1 MKQIRNGIYPTMI
14 TPFTDDNHVDYAAI
28 EQLVDYYAASGCDG
42 IFALCL
48 SSEIFHLSDRE
59 MQKMMR
65 VIADKNNGRMSLIA
79 SGHTSLDVDEQ
90 IDQLKAMVDN
100 GAEQA
105 VLILNRLA
113 AEHDSDDVLR
123 RNCEKIFN
131 ALPDVTF
138 GVYEC
143 PVPYKRMVNPELIRW
158 FAETGRIGFIKDT
171 CCDLKM
177 IEERLAA
184 AGDSGIQLFNANT
197 ATLLASMRAG
207 AAGFSGVMANFHA
220 DLYAALY
227 RFHLENDPRADQLQ
241 AFLTI
246 ASAAEGKLYPVNAKY
261 HLRYNGIQAGIRA
274 RNKDMR
280 QWNTTLEGE
289 TYDMFLMEDMIR
301 DVMGLK

>member
-14 TPFTDDNHVDYAAI
+14 TPFTDDNRVDYAAI
-28 EQLVDYYAASGCDG
+28 EQLVEYYARCGCDG

-59 MQKMMR
+59 MQKMMKF
-65 VIADKNNGRMSLIA
+65 IAEKNNGRMSLIA
-79 SGHTSLDVDEQ
+79 SGHTSLDVEAQ

-123 RNCEKIFN
+123 RNCERIFN
-131 ALPDVTF
+131 ALPEITF

-143 PVPYKRMVNPELIRW
+143 PVTYKRMVSNDLIRW
-158 FAETGRIGFIKDT
+158 FAETGRVGFIKDT
-171 CCDLKM
+171 CCDLGM
-177 IEERLAA
+177 IKERLQAV
-184 AGDSGIQLFNANT
+184 GNSGIQLFNANT
-197 ATLLASMRAG
+197 ATLLPTMRAG

-227 RFHLENDPRADQLQ
+227 RFYKENDPRADELQ
-241 AFLTI
+241 ACLTI

-261 HLRYNGIQAGIRA
+261 HLRFNGIEAGIRA

-280 QWNTTLEGE
+280 QWNATLESE
-289 TYDMFLMEDMIR
+289 TRDMFIFEEMVRDRFGIR
-301 DVMGLK
+301 

>member
-28 EQLVDYYAASGCDG
+28 EQLVEYYARCGCDG

-59 MQKMMR
+59 MQKMMKF
-65 VIADKNNGRMSLIA
+65 IAEKNDGRMSLIA
-79 SGHTSLDVDEQ
+79 SGHTSLDVDAQ

-123 RNCEKIFN
+123 RNCEKIFS
-131 ALPDVTF
+131 ALPEITF

-143 PVPYKRMVNPELIRW
+143 PVPYKRMVSDDLIRW
-158 FAETGRIGFIKDT
+158 FAETGRVGFIKDT
-171 CCDLKM
+171 CCDLEM
-177 IEERLAA
+177 IKGRLQAV
-184 AGDSGIQLFNANT
+184 GNSGIQLFNANT
-197 ATLLASMRAG
+197 ATLLPTMRAG

-227 RFHLENDPRADQLQ
+227 RFYRENDPRADELQ
-241 AFLTI
+241 ACLTI

-261 HLRYNGIQAGIRA
+261 HLRFNGIQAGIRA

-280 QWNTTLEGE
+280 QWNATLESE
-289 TYDMFLMEDMIR
+289 TRDMFIFEEMVRDRFGIR
-301 DVMGLK
+301 

>member
-1 MKQIRNGIYPTMI
+1 MKQIRNGVYPTMI

-28 EQLVDYYAASGCDG
+28 EALVEYYAASGCDG

-48 SSEIFHLSDRE
+48 SSEIFHLSDKE

-65 VIADKNNGRMSLIA
+65 FIADKNNGRMSLIA
-79 SGHTSLDVDEQ
+79 SGHTSLDVDTQ
-90 IDQLKAMVDN
+90 IDQLKAMCDN

-105 VLILNRLA
+105 VLILNRLG
-113 AEHDSDDVLR
+113 AEHDGEDFVR

-131 ALPDVTF
+131 ALPDITF

-143 PVPYKRMVNPELIRW
+143 PVPYKRMVSTELISW
-158 FAETGRIGFIKDT
+158 FAQTGRVGFIKDT
-171 CCDLKM
+171 CCDLQM
-177 IEERLAA
+177 IKDRLAA
-184 AGDSGIQLFNANT
+184 VGNSGIQLFNANT
-197 ATLLASMRAG
+197 ATLLDSMRAG

-227 RFHLENDPRADQLQ
+227 RFYQQNDPRADQLQ

-246 ASAAEGKLYPVNAKY
+246 MSAAESKLYPVNAKY

-280 QWNTTLEGE
+280 GWNATLESE
-289 TYDMFLMEDMIR
+289 TRDMYLVEEQVRALF
-301 DVMGLK
+301 GLK

>member
-28 EQLVDYYAASGCDG
+28 EQLVEYYAANGCDG

-48 SSEIFHLSDRE
+48 SSEIFHLSDKE
-59 MQKMMR
+59 MQQMMNF
-65 VIADKNNGRMSLIA
+65 IAKKNNGRMSLVA
-79 SGHTSLDVDEQ
+79 SGHTSLNVDAQ
-90 IDQLKAMVDN
+90 IEQLKAMCDN

-113 AEHDSDDVLR
+113 AEHDGDDVVR

-131 ALPDVTF
+131 ALPELTF

-143 PVPYKRMVNPELIRW
+143 PVPYKRMVNDDMIRW
-158 FAETGRIGFIKDT
+158 FAETGRVGFIKDT
-171 CCDLKM
+171 CCDYEM
-177 IEERLAA
+177 IKGRLAA
-184 AGDSGIQLFNANT
+184 VGNSGIQLFNANT
-197 ATLLASMRAG
+197 ATLLPTLRAG

-227 RFHLENDPRADQLQ
+227 RFHLENDPRAEQLQ
-241 AFLTI
+241 AFLTL
-246 ASAAEGKLYPVNAKY
+246 ASAVESKLYPVNAKY
-261 HLRYNGIQAGIRA
+261 HLRYNGIKAGIRA

-280 QWNTTLEGE
+280 QWNATLESE
-289 TYDMFLMEDMIR
+289 TYELYMMEEMVR
-301 DVMGLK
+301 EVMGLK

>member
-28 EQLVDYYAASGCDG
+28 DQLVDYYAASGCDG

-59 MQKMMR
+59 MQKMMDR
-65 VIADKNNGRMSLIA
+65 IARKNNGCMSLIA
-79 SGHTSLDVDEQ
+79 SGHTALDVDAQ
-90 IDQLKAMVDN
+90 IEQLKAMVDN

-113 AEHDSDDVLR
+113 AEHDGDDVLR

-143 PVPYKRMVNPELIRW
+143 PVPYKRMVNPDLIRW

-227 RFHLENDPRADQLQ
+227 RFHQENDPRADQLQ

-280 QWNTTLEGE
+280 QWNATLEGE

>member
-1 MKQIRNGIYPTMI
+1 MKQIRNGVYPTMI

-28 EQLVDYYAASGCDG
+28 EQLVEYYAASGCDG

-48 SSEIFHLSDRE
+48 SSEIFHLSDSE
-59 MQKMMR
+59 MRQMMNF
-65 VIADKNNGRMSLIA
+65 IAKKNNGRMSLVA
-79 SGHTSLDVDEQ
+79 SGHTSLDVDAQ
-90 IDQLKAMVDN
+90 IDQLKGMVDN

-113 AEHDSDDVLR
+113 AEHDGDTVLR
-123 RNCEKIFN
+123 RNCEKIFA

-143 PVPYKRMVNPELIRW
+143 PVPYKRMVNADLIRW
-158 FAETGRIGFIKDT
+158 FAETGRVGFIKDT
-171 CCDLKM
+171 CCDMAM

-197 ATLLASMRAG
+197 ATLLASLRAG

-220 DLYAALY
+220 DLYAALC
-227 RFHLENDPRADQLQ
+227 RFHRENDPRADQLQ
-241 AFLTI
+241 AFLTV

-261 HLRYNGIQAGIRA
+261 HLRYNGVQAGIRA

-280 QWNTTLEGE
+280 QWNATLESE
-289 TYDMFLMEDMIR
+289 THDMALMEDMVR
-301 DVMGLK
+301 EVMGLK